1 MLTDDDR
8 ALLDRPLHGYLTVAP
23 APGRRPVTRPVWFGL
38 TDAGVEVFS
47 LASSPKVRRVQADP
61 WASLVVATPEGEP
74 ERWVAVSGT
83 VSVAPDGADELARD
97 LAARYWD
104 LDDPANA
111 KALADMVDAGLVRL
125 VISPDDVRRG
135 A

>member
-1 MLTDDDR
+1 MLTSEDR
-8 ALLDRPLHGYLTVAP
+8 ELLSRPLHGYLTVAP

-47 LASSPKVRRVQADP
+47 LSSSPKVRRVAQEP

-74 ERWVAVSGT
+74 ERWVAVAGE
-83 VSVAPDGADELARD
+83 VAVETEGAAELART
-97 LAARYWD
+97 LAGRYWD
-104 LDDPANA
+104 LDDPEKA
-111 KALADMVDAGLVRL
+111 KALADMVAVDLVRL